1 MVKVIDLLSKAADLT
16 ISSIS
21 SLEGGS
27 ATAGTGLAAPLGN
40 QDIDDIIFFCNFGIC
55 NNKNTMESSS
65 GI

>member
-1 MVKVIDLLSKAADLT
+1 MVKEIDLLSKAADLT

-40 QDIDDIIFFCNFGIC
+40 QEIDDIIFFCNFWYMQQQ
-55 NNKNTMESSS
+55 KMESWS

>member
-1 MVKVIDLLSKAADLT
+1 MVKGIDLLSKAADLT

-40 QDIDDIIFFCNFGIC
+40 QEIDDIIFFCNFGIC
-55 NNKNTMESSS
+55 NNKNTMESWS

>member
-1 MVKVIDLLSKAADLT
+1 MVKGIDLLSKAADLT

-40 QDIDDIIFFCNFGIC
+40 QEIDDIIFFCNFGIC
-55 NNKNTMESSS
+55 NNKNTMEPWS

>member
-1 MVKVIDLLSKAADLT
+1 MVKGIDLLSKAADLT

-40 QDIDDIIFFCNFGIC
+40 HEIDDIIFL
-55 NNKNTMESSS
+55 S
-65 GI
+65 